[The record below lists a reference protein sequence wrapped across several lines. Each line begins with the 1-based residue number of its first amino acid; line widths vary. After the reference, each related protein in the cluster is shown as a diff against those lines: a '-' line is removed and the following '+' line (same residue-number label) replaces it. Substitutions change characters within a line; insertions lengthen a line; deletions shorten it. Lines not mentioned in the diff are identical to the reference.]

1 MKYFGI
7 ESDRELK
14 PVDETLVKFDTGTDE
29 WLYVSKQSTE
39 VEADGRTMKLKLG
52 AWVYSK
58 SPEYGSS
65 CDKAVPYGVQL
76 CLIPDASTIGPK
88 LRKSIAD
95 THGYADRDK
104 VDEYDA
110 YQCGYCINLPF
121 AAHLLSVKNGVNNP
135 RVQKILG
142 FVGTVAV
149 DAIFGMIGFH
159 VDRQVNR
166 VGRTGWD
173 EVKEWLE

>member
-7 ESDRELK
+7 ESDQELK
-14 PVDETLVKFDTGTDE
+14 PVDETLVKYDTGTDE

-39 VEADGRTMKLKLG
+39 VEADERTMKLKLG

-65 CDKAVPYGVQL
+65 DDKAVPYGIQL
-76 CLIPDASTIGPK
+76 CLLPDTSTIGPK

-95 THGYADRDK
+95 TQGYTSRDT

-110 YQCGYCINLPF
+110 YQCGCYIMLPF
-121 AAHLLSVKNGVNNP
+121 TQHLLSVKNGVNNQ

-142 FVGTVAV
+142 FVGTVAT
-149 DAIFGMIGFH
+149 DAILGPVGFH
-159 VDRQVNR
+159 LDRNINR
-166 VGRTGWD
+166 VGRDGWD
-173 EVKEWLE
+173 EVKEWLK